1 MADPDFL
8 LGMRVFTSI
17 LAVQRTKRTEVVA
30 MPIRKRRRN
39 WSVRIH
45 CEEVPAVFQIG
56 NVLVMHPSIY
66 IKIQKEFPSG
76 P

>member
-1 MADPDFL
+1 MAESAFL
-8 LGMRVFTSI
+8 MGMQVFPSI
-17 LAVQRTKRTEVVA
+17 LAVQSTKRMEVVA

-45 CEEVPAVFQIG
+45 WEEVPAVFRMG
-56 NVLVMHPSIY
+56 NTLVVHPSIY
-66 IKIQKEFPSG
+66 KKMKKEFPSC